1 MMETETLCLLHVHL
15 KLHLGVDAAE
25 DMVGA
30 GLRKEQA
37 DMLARLLIAAV
48 ELQVLVEHLDIVR
61 AGIPV
66 FDGERLADGIW
77 TCRSLNCLSF
87 WTIVSVSAAAEALG
101 ADAVRLSAAVAGS
114 GLRVCRKATRSV
126 ISLLDKALILG
137 RSGDRVGR
145 WTIPLR

>member
-1 MMETETLCLLHVHL
+1 MMETETLRLLHVHL
-15 KLHLGVDAAE
+15 KLHLGMDAAE

-30 GLRKEQA
+30 GLRKGQA
-37 DMLARLLIAAV
+37 DMLTRFLIAAV
-48 ELQVLVEHLDIVR
+48 ELQVLVEHLDVVR

-66 FDGERLADGIW
+66 LDGKRLADGHVDMPF
-77 TCRSLNCLSF
+77 TELLVLLDNRQR
-87 WTIVSVSAAAEALG
+87 VGAAEALG

-126 ISLLDKALILG
+126 ISLLDKALIFG

-145 WTIPLR
+145 